1 MPFGQMDITA
11 VTRVPDFATI
21 KHNEDQ
27 KAFVDQTNI
36 GHQVQKET
44 DQKPNQIN
52 ESDNAMWHSKQFDA
66 RSKGD
71 NQYAGDGGKRRNK
84 EHTKDAEHE
93 SKDRVVSKGQHGF
106 DVKI

>member
-11 VTRVPDFATI
+11 VTRVQDFATI
-21 KHNEDQ
+21 KHNEDH
-27 KAFVDQTNI
+27 KAFVDQSNI

-44 DQKPNQIN
+44 EQKPNQIN
-52 ESDNAMWHSKQFDA
+52 ESENANMHMKQFDA

-71 NQYAGDGGKRRNK
+71 NQYAGDGGKHRNK
-84 EHTKDAEHE
+84 EHKENEKA
-93 SKDRVVSKGQHGF
+93 SKDKVVVKGQHGF